1 MTCPDAVG
9 EPYNACVPFG
19 NLAEAL
25 SLYGFKASPDTSLW
39 SISVLEAS
47 TLPLHFQEQIPKL
60 SQNVLESLYSHYC
73 YCWYLL
79 IYC

>member
-9 EPYNACVPFG
+9 VPYNACVPFG
-19 NLAEAL
+19 YLAEAL

-47 TLPLHFQEQIPKL
+47 TPKM
-60 SQNVLESLYSHYC
+60 
-73 YCWYLL
+73 YLAKL
-79 IYC
+79 